1 MSADDGRCIWISLAA
16 FLVTLASP
24 HAVADDEQ
32 PDIEFLEYLGSWDEG
47 DGDWMLFDASGDP
60 REVSES
66 PEDEAEPDR
75 PAARVEDATELHD
88 ER

>member
-1 MSADDGRCIWISLAA
+1 MSADDGRRILTLLAA
-16 FLVTLASP
+16 LLVALASP

-47 DGDWMLFDASGDP
+47 DGDWMLFDPSDEP
-60 REVSES
+60 REVNES
-66 PEDEAEPDR
+66 PEDEAEPER
-75 PAARVEDATELHD
+75 PSARVEDSTELHD